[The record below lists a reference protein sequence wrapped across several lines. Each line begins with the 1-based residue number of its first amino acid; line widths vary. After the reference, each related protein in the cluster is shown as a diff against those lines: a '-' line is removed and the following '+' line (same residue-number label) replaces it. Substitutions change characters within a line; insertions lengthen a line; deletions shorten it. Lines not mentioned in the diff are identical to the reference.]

1 MNVIWCDTETT
12 GIKPE
17 NSGAFEIASFLPAT
31 AKLFVSAGF
40 TSIL

>member
-17 NSGAFEIASFLPAT
+17 NSGAFEIAILPAT